1 MFKHIIVFTYMAE
14 KKDVMTKMKSVARK
28 ILHLNKYLVVLALG
42 VLIVGFLG
50 DNSVVA
56 HLNNQVRINELKRE
70 ISIHN
75 TLTRANIDQ
84 IDKMNFD
91 KNTLERVARERYF
104 MKTEDEDIFILSDD
118 PRTPE
123 MLTGNETVE

>member
-1 MFKHIIVFTYMAE
+1 MAE

-104 MKTEDEDIFILSDD
+104 MKMEDEDIFILSDD